1 MNFIEPFHIDLPGE
15 NFAAGHAGPNDYT
28 DEGVT
33 LVSRDVRFAK
43 SAWKYAGAPF
53 AWHVFPQGRKT
64 MLHCSQRKGRF
75 LMTATLLD
83 CLPCEPFLATYSH
96 GLFRPVGQSAP
107 ELFEKLLRLGVTQH
121 YGLCAGE
128 FLPELKDLAMM
139 LDMDYQRV

>member
-1 MNFIEPFHIDLPGE
+1 M
-15 NFAAGHAGPNDYT
+15 A
-28 DEGVT
+28 
-33 LVSRDVRFAK
+33 
-43 SAWKYAGAPF
+43 
-53 AWHVFPQGRKT
+53 
-64 MLHCSQRKGRF
+64 
-75 LMTATLLD
+75 ATLLD

-107 ELFEKLLRLGVTQH
+107 DLFEKLLRLGVTQH

>member
-1 MNFIEPFHIDLPGE
+1 MFIIPFFRRLDM
-15 NFAAGHAGPNDYT
+15 
-28 DEGVT
+28 
-33 LVSRDVRFAK
+33 RFAVGRK
-43 SAWKYAGAPF
+43 FFYCIAPF
-53 AWHVFPQGRKT
+53 PIGFLGNTP
-64 MLHCSQRKGRF
+64 QRKGRF
-75 LMTATLLD
+75 LMAATLLD